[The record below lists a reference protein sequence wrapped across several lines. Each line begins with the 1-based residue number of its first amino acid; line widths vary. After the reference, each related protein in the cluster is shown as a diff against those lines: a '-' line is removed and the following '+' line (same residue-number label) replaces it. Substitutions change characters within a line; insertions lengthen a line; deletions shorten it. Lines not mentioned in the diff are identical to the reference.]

1 MVEQWTENPRVGG
14 SNPPLGTTFLAHRTY
29 STCVNPLLSRAFRC
43 VTVWVVLAVVQ
54 QRVQHFLWQKSGT
67 YYFVRRVPKDI
78 QEHYTSSRVVIC
90 LKTKRRDSAVKA
102 SRSIAQR
109 LEDYWLSLRLTK
121 LDIPAFHLLRDKPL
135 SASTSSS
142 MTLSEALD
150 LYLRLKGSNKD
161 KVFHRGAERNIQS
174 VINVLGDRPVDE
186 YASSDAAS
194 YRDYLLKKGLTTN
207 SVKRNFSTIRSIINL
222 CIQEY
227 GLDCKNAFSRV
238 YLPDLDDSKKRK
250 PIPMANIRQI
260 QQDCKQQDDE
270 ARWLVALI
278 SDTGMRL
285 SEAAGLH
292 INDIILDDDIP
303 YINLA
308 PHPWRSLKTKGS
320 QRQIP
325 LVGASLWAAQTIKT
339 NPHHTFAFPR
349 YNTTSTTNANSASA
363 AINKWLKLRVPEG
376 CVIHSFR
383 HSLRD
388 RLRAVQC
395 PSDVIDQI
403 GGWSTAGVGQAY
415 GEGYS
420 LDRKWEWMSLINS
433 CSIGK
438 EHLQRLSEQNNT

>member
-1 MVEQWTENPRVGG
+1 MCNCVGG
-14 SNPPLGTTFLAHRTY
+14 F
-29 STCVNPLLSRAFRC
+29 
-43 VTVWVVLAVVQ
+43 AVVERRVVQ
-54 QRVQHFLWQKSGT
+54 YVHQRGTT

-109 LEDYWLSLRLTK
+109 LEDYWLSLRLSK
-121 LDIPAFHLLRDKPL
+121 LDIPALHLLRDKPL

-142 MTLSEALD
+142 MTLSKALE

-161 KVFHRGAERNIQS
+161 KIFHRGAERNIQS
-174 VINVLGDRPVDE
+174 VIDVLGDRPVDE

-194 YRDYLLKKGLTTN
+194 FRDYLLQTGLTTS

-222 CIQEY
+222 CIQEH

-250 PIPMANIRQI
+250 PIPIENIRQI
-260 QQDCKQQDDE
+260 QQNCRDVDDE

-292 INDIILDDDIP
+292 INDIILDEDIP
-303 YINLA
+303 YINLTS
-308 PHPWRSLKTKGS
+308 HPWRSLKTKGS
-320 QRQIP
+320 KRQIP
-325 LVGASLWAAQTIKT
+325 LVGASLWAAQKIK
-339 NPHHTFAFPR
+339 NEPHNTFAFPR

-363 AINKWLKLRVPEG
+363 AINKWLKPRVPEG

-395 PSDVIDQI
+395 PSDMIDQI

-415 GEGYS
+415 GEGYG
-420 LDRKWEWMSLINS
+420 LDRKREWVEMMVQS
-433 CSIGK
+433 
-438 EHLQRLSEQNNT
+438 